1 MSRLT
6 APTAVTPTDPMLGGT
21 GPSMHAGGSMAPLLA
36 MTSQELPVPPPMPV
50 GEDQVLYDE
59 LMTWMGDD
67 WPLYNG
73 YINE

>member
-1 MSRLT
+1 
-6 APTAVTPTDPMLGGT
+6 
-21 GPSMHAGGSMAPLLA
+21 
-36 MTSQELPVPPPMPV
+36 MPV